1 MNIVS
6 AMVGITIM
14 GIAAPQVARMTLQP
28 IIAQKTA
35 SNFGIAE
42 SAAVVFA
49 AQYEGGEKQP
59 VATDVCTPTDL
70 GNRSWQVT
78 CEEGEGQFFAKVT
91 RAFRLKPESAEGY
104 SNPTRS
110 FAFET
115 PPKFSHNQCLPG
127 DEWGVVWYNE
137 HLKAGHIAA
146 CIPQA
151 AFSRQAYLDSNP
163 GDWLFDLSNFGFG
176 PHPDF

>member
-1 MNIVS
+1 
-6 AMVGITIM
+6 M

-59 VATDVCTPTDL
+59 VATDVCIPTDL

-78 CEEGEGQFFAKVT
+78 CEEGEGQFFATVT
-91 RAFRLKPESAEGY
+91 RAFRLMPESAEGY
-104 SNPTRS
+104 TNPTRS

-115 PPKFSHNQCLPG
+115 PPKYSHIECLETDP
-127 DEWGVVWYNE
+127 WGVMWYND
-137 HLKAGHIAA
+137 HLKAGNLDA
-146 CIPQA
+146 CIPA
-151 AFSRQAYLDSNP
+151 PVWSEARYLESNP
-163 GDWLFDLSNFGFG
+163 DDWLYDLSDHGYG
-176 PHPDF
+176 RHPDY